1 MDEMNNMNEVATE
14 ETSNEMTPVVTEN
27 NEVKKTE
34 ENSGINTWAGVAAA
48 VGVLTIGAIG
58 AGIAKRKAKAKT
70 EPKVEKE
77 KKPKKHFKFQCPVK
91 IVKDEPEEIENVE
104 CKEVEE
110 TEKEN

>member
-1 MDEMNNMNEVATE
+1 MDEMNNMSEVTTE

-27 NEVKKTE
+27 NEVKT
-34 ENSGINTWAGVAAA
+34 ENSGINTWAGIAAA

-58 AGIAKRKAKAKT
+58 AGIAKHKAKAKT

-91 IVKDEPEEIENVE
+91 IVKDEPEAIEDVDFN
-104 CKEVEE
+104 EVEE
-110 TEKEN
+110 TEEEN